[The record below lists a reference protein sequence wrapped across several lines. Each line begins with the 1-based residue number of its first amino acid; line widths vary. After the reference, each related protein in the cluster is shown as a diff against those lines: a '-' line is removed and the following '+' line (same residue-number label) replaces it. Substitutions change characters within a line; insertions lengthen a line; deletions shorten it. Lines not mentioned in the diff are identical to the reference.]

1 MPAKKTTKTAASK
14 SGASNAN
21 VARRRPSASV
31 PGRPVS
37 ASRRGDSSETIWE
50 PVLQRIGF
58 TVEHVFPI
66 GTDPE
71 MHGVNYI
78 VIGMPLDPK
87 LQARGDGY
95 ATWLGIDW
103 THHPRERDRRM
114 GRVLQYGHYRMTEV
128 EAFAD
133 ASERVMDNQRRFRWD
148 PVPSESPRLSRR
160 H

>member
-1 MPAKKTTKTAASK
+1 MPAKKTTRPATKSRSKASK
-14 SGASNAN
+14 PN
-21 VARRRPSASV
+21 VARKRSPFSV
-31 PGRPVS
+31 NVPVS
-37 ASRRGDSSETIWE
+37 ASRKGDSSETIWE
-50 PVLQRIGF
+50 PALQRIGF

-103 THHPRERDRRM
+103 THHPDERDRRM